1 MSEEK
6 QPSAMTQLPPRKE
19 APPARLIFTLGMA
32 GFLSGVVLVG
42 MYLFTLPVIEANKK
56 AAMERAI
63 FQVLPDCS
71 RYEAMMLESGELASA
86 QEGAEQK
93 MPLTYAGY
101 NQKDELIGF
110 AITAEEP
117 GYQDVIVGIFGYNPQ
132 NEQIVGLEILESK
145 ETPGLGDKIFK
156 DDDFRA
162 NFKSL
167 SASPLPAAV
176 KKGEKAQSHEVEAI
190 SGATI
195 SSKAVVRLIGNG
207 LTEWKE
213 AMDAYYGR
221 TVNSER

>member
-1 MSEEK
+1 
-6 QPSAMTQLPPRKE
+6 
-19 APPARLIFTLGMA
+19 
-32 GFLSGVVLVG
+32 
-42 MYLFTLPVIEANKK
+42 
-56 AAMERAI
+56 MERAI

-156 DDDFRA
+156 DDDFGPTSRA
-162 NFKSL
+162 
-167 SASPLPAAV
+167 
-176 KKGEKAQSHEVEAI
+176 
-190 SGATI
+190 
-195 SSKAVVRLIGNG
+195 
-207 LTEWKE
+207 
-213 AMDAYYGR
+213 
-221 TVNSER
+221 